1 MPRGFLPQWN
11 TKNAGIRAYRFFFAS
26 LAFFCGRSGPGFAR
40 KANRIAPQARH
51 YNAFIIQHSA
61 FIISLEE
68 GHIVNIAPHGGNKS
82 QNVTECNG
90 ECNGSKM
97 RKCLGFNVCN
107 GVTAVSEQ
115 WSGTDPAPLPAVVLA
130 AEIR

>member
-1 MPRGFLPQWN
+1 MDWFVVKRRP
-11 TKNAGIRAYRFFFAS
+11 S
-26 LAFFCGRSGPGFAR
+26 
-40 KANRIAPQARH
+40 
-51 YNAFIIQHSA
+51 AFIIWHSA
-61 FIISLEE
+61 FIISPEE
-68 GHIVNIAPHGGNKS
+68 GLIVKIAPDGGNKS

-115 WSGTDPAPLPAVVLA
+115 RSGADPAPLPAVVLA
-130 AEIR
+130 AEIH